1 VGNVAQPFGRPFLP
15 GDGEYHQDY
24 LEADHLGH
32 YDGIISYSTC
42 DEMETSN
49 LIRRHGKNMT
59 LHLSTDQSAQQIDI
73 RQYTALFLKWAWLLV
88 LLAVVAAVGM
98 FIYDKQQDPVYQ
110 ASTKIMIVEPPTTQ
124 SASVTDYLSTDRLAN
139 TYAELF
145 STRPLLEGVVQRLD
159 LAMSPAAL
167 RGKINVEQ
175 KPETKII
182 ILHVKDTDP
191 NRAALIANTM
201 IEILIK
207 QNEEMLAGRFNTA
220 QENLQAQIDAVEKQI
235 STLNAEIAQKT
246 ETQNEE
252 QLEKIEANMA
262 EIEGQIVDLQSEI
275 TELTYILGLGSEQL
289 SGDSA
294 PRIDPADIGRVS
306 LLRSKELELS
316 QLQSTLEMYQDIYYQ
331 LTIGFSGPEGQSAG
345 FDPQRSTLEL
355 YQQTYQNLLSDYEAI
370 NLARMESENNVVQVE
385 PAIPNPNPIS
395 PQIPRDVSLAA
406 VVGLMAG
413 GGLAFLI
420 EMLDD
425 TIKSPEDVTKHL
437 GLPVLGSIL
446 HVDEEEGP
454 VTLTQPRS
462 PVSEAFRSLRT
473 NIQFSSVDYPLR
485 TLLVTSPSPMD
496 GKTTVSINLSIAM
509 AQNGFRTITVDADF
523 RRPKLHK
530 ALGLSN
536 RFGFSNYFVQ
546 SPHDIYKGLQNPTD
560 MDNFH
565 VMTTGSLPPNPSELF
580 GSERMVNILSWFEE
594 YADVVLID
602 SPPLLPVTD
611 AAVLAPRVDGVI
623 LVVKPGVTKLNACKH
638 AVDQLRK
645 VGSNIIGIVLNDIP
659 EKGARSYYY
668 YRNGYYYAY
677 KDYYGEA
684 AQNE

>member
-1 VGNVAQPFGRPFLP
+1 
-15 GDGEYHQDY
+15 
-24 LEADHLGH
+24 
-32 YDGIISYSTC
+32 
-42 DEMETSN
+42 
-49 LIRRHGKNMT
+49 MT

-73 RQYTALFLKWAWLLV
+73 RQYTALFLKWAWLLI

-98 FIYDKQQDPVYQ
+98 FIYDKQQAPVYQ

-159 LAMSPAAL
+159 LAMSPATL
-167 RGKINVEQ
+167 KGKINVEQ

-201 IEILIK
+201 IEILIE

-220 QENLQAQIDAVEKQI
+220 QENLQAQINAVETQI
-235 STLNAEIAQKT
+235 STLNAEISQKT

-316 QLQSTLEMYQDIYYQ
+316 QLQSTLEMYRDIYYQ
-331 LTIGFSGPEGQSAG
+331 LTIGFSGSEGQSSG

-425 TIKSPEDVTKHL
+425 TIKSPEDVTRHL

-446 HVDEEEGP
+446 HVEEDEGP

-485 TLLVTSPSPMD
+485 TLLITSPSPMD
-496 GKTTVSINLSIAM
+496 GKTTVSINLGIAM
-509 AQNGFRTITVDADF
+509 AQNGFRTIAVDADF
-523 RRPKLHK
+523 RRPRLHK

-546 SPHDIYKGLQNPTD
+546 SPQDIYQGLQNPTD
-560 MDNFH
+560 MENFH

-684 AQNE
+684 AQDE

>member
-1 VGNVAQPFGRPFLP
+1 
-15 GDGEYHQDY
+15 
-24 LEADHLGH
+24 
-32 YDGIISYSTC
+32 
-42 DEMETSN
+42 
-49 LIRRHGKNMT
+49 MT
-59 LHLSTDQSAQQIDI
+59 VQLSTDQSAQQIDI
-73 RQYTALFLKWAWLLV
+73 RQYTALFLKWAWLLI

-98 FIYDKQQDPVYQ
+98 FIYDKQQAPIYQ

-124 SASVTDYLSTDRLAN
+124 SASVTDYLSSDRLAN
-139 TYAELF
+139 TYTELF
-145 STRPLLEGVVQRLD
+145 STRPLLEGVIQRLG
-159 LAMSPAAL
+159 LEMGPGTLKAKSS
-167 RGKINVEQ
+167 VEQ
-175 KPETKII
+175 KPETKLI

-207 QNEEMLAGRFNTA
+207 QNEEMLAGRFTTA
-220 QENLQAQIDAVEKQI
+220 QRNLQAQIKAVDEQI
-235 STLNAEIAQKT
+235 SALNTEITQKT
-246 ETQNEE
+246 EAQNEE
-252 QLEKIEANMA
+252 QLQKVEANM
-262 EIEGQIVDLQSEI
+262 EELEGQIVDLQSEI
-275 TELTYILGLGSEQL
+275 TELTYLLGLGAEQV
-289 SGDSA
+289 GGENSA
-294 PRIDPADIGRVS
+294 PKIDPADIGRIS
-306 LLRSKELELS
+306 LLRSKELALS
-316 QLQSTLEMYQDIYYQ
+316 QLQSTLEMYRDIYYQ
-331 LTIGFSGPEGQSAG
+331 LTIGFSGSEGDSVG

-395 PQIPRDVSLAA
+395 PQIPRDVALAA

-425 TIKSPEDVTKHL
+425 TIKSPEDVTQHL

-485 TLLVTSPSPMD
+485 TILITSPSPMD
-496 GKTTVSINLSIAM
+496 GKTTVSINLGIAM
-509 AQNGFRTITVDADF
+509 AQNGFKTIAVDADF

-530 ALGLSN
+530 KLGLSN
-536 RFGFSNYFVQ
+536 RFGFSDYFVQ
-546 SPHDIYKGLQNPTD
+546 SPSDIHEGLQKPTD
-560 MDNFH
+560 MENFH

-580 GSERMVNILSWFEE
+580 GSERMINILSWFEE
-594 YADVVLID
+594 YANVVLID

-611 AAVLAPRVDGVI
+611 AAVLAPRMDGVI

-684 AQNE
+684 SQDE

>member
-1 VGNVAQPFGRPFLP
+1 MGDFAQPFGRPFLL
-15 GDGEYHQDY
+15 GDGEHHQDC
-24 LEADHLGH
+24 LETDHLGH
-32 YDGIISYSTC
+32 YDSIISYSTC

-73 RQYTALFLKWAWLLV
+73 RQYTALFLKWAWLLI

-98 FIYDKQQDPVYQ
+98 FIYDKQQAPVYQ

-159 LAMSPAAL
+159 LAMSPATL
-167 RGKINVEQ
+167 KGKINVEQ

-201 IEILIK
+201 IEILIE

-220 QENLQAQIDAVEKQI
+220 QENLQAQINAVETQI
-235 STLNAEIAQKT
+235 STLNAEISQKT

-316 QLQSTLEMYQDIYYQ
+316 QLQSTLEMYRDIYYQ
-331 LTIGFSGPEGQSAG
+331 LTIGFSGSEGQSSG

-425 TIKSPEDVTKHL
+425 TIKSPEDVTRHL

-446 HVDEEEGP
+446 HVEEDEGP

-485 TLLVTSPSPMD
+485 TLLITSPSPMD
-496 GKTTVSINLSIAM
+496 GKTTVSINLGIAM
-509 AQNGFRTITVDADF
+509 AQNGFRTIAVDADF
-523 RRPKLHK
+523 RRPRLHK

-546 SPHDIYKGLQNPTD
+546 SPQDIYQGLQNPTD
-560 MDNFH
+560 MENFH

-684 AQNE
+684 AQDE

>member
-1 VGNVAQPFGRPFLP
+1 
-15 GDGEYHQDY
+15 
-24 LEADHLGH
+24 
-32 YDGIISYSTC
+32 
-42 DEMETSN
+42 
-49 LIRRHGKNMT
+49 MT

-220 QENLQAQIDAVEKQI
+220 QENLQAQIDAVETQI

-437 GLPVLGSIL
+437 GLPVLGSIM

>member
-1 VGNVAQPFGRPFLP
+1 
-15 GDGEYHQDY
+15 
-24 LEADHLGH
+24 
-32 YDGIISYSTC
+32 
-42 DEMETSN
+42 
-49 LIRRHGKNMT
+49 MT

>member
-1 VGNVAQPFGRPFLP
+1 
-15 GDGEYHQDY
+15 
-24 LEADHLGH
+24 
-32 YDGIISYSTC
+32 
-42 DEMETSN
+42 
-49 LIRRHGKNMT
+49 MT

-220 QENLQAQIDAVEKQI
+220 QENLQAQIDAVETQI